1 MSDPTPIKNLL
12 RIAFY
17 GGGYLEE
24 LEECDAGAEEGAGF
38 EELLARMV
46 ANAGM
51 RIRRGGYQRGY
62 VEHQEL
68 LSRPRGRALWARSI
82 ASGSLAAA
90 QLWCSFDDLCED
102 APDNRVLKATVE
114 RLLASEAAC
123 LFDEEVL
130 LALDQLRSDLREV
143 ASCRLDSRLLASL
156 PTGPAGRRYRVV
168 RYCAKL
174 MVERSEPDGEGSGH
188 WAVQLLQDHRLMRRV
203 FERFVYRFA
212 RHHRR
217 RCAEVSR
224 PTYRWHGGAET
235 GALVPSLK
243 PDVVVCLG
251 QRALVVE
258 CKYTERCLESGLHG
272 VAKLRSDH
280 LQQLYCYLARQP
292 RRVTSACGLLLY
304 PRVGNSM
311 RVETKLGD
319 FPVTVTT
326 LDLAQPWSELTGGLL
341 RDLEIAPA

>member
-1 MSDPTPIKNLL
+1 VNDPTPIKNLL

-24 LEECDAGAEEGAGF
+24 LEECDAGTEEGAGF
-38 EELLARMV
+38 YELLARMV

-62 VEHQEL
+62 IEQQEM

-114 RLLASEAAC
+114 RLLASEDAC
-123 LFDEEVL
+123 SFDEEVV
-130 LALDQLRSDLREV
+130 LALELLRSDLREV
-143 ASCRLDSRLLASL
+143 PCCRLNSHLLASL
-156 PTGPAGRRYRVV
+156 PKGPSGRRYRVV

-188 WAVQLLQDHRLMRRV
+188 QAVQLLQDHRLMRRV

-212 RHHRR
+212 SRSKRR
-217 RCAEVSR
+217 GERVSR
-224 PTYRWHGGAET
+224 PTYRWQAEE
-235 GALVPSLK
+235 GQDAMVPALK
-243 PDVVVCLG
+243 PDVVLQSG
-251 QRALVVE
+251 RQALVVE
-258 CKYTERCLESGLHG
+258 CKYTERCLENGQRG
-272 VAKLRSDH
+272 GAKLRSDH

-292 RRVTSACGLLLY
+292 RRGMGVRGLLLY
-304 PRVGNSM
+304 PRVGQAM
-311 RVETKLGD
+311 RVEMDLGE

-326 LDLAQPWSELTGGLL
+326 LDLAQPWSELTVCLL
-341 RDLEIAPA
+341 RDLGLGPA